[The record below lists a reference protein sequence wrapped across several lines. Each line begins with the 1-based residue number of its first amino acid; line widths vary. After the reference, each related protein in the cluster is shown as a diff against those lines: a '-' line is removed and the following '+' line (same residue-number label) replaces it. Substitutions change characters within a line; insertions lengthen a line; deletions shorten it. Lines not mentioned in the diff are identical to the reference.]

1 MSELTGVGFPLPT
14 SDMFYGREHLGISFI
29 YNHPDVMKITDDVF
43 FSLFQTDVALIQVL
57 LVGDAAQAEASVPG
71 R

>member
-1 MSELTGVGFPLPT
+1 MGFPLPA

-29 YNHPDVMKITDDVF
+29 YNHPDVMEITDDI
-43 FSLFQTDVALIQVL
+43 FSPFQTDVALIQVL
-57 LVGDAAQAEASVPG
+57 LAGDPAQAEASVPG